1 MCLMTNDVRCNFFR
15 YVWNVLYNDETMQI
29 VTYIEVCIILMVA
42 M

>member
-1 MCLMTNDVRCNFFR
+1 MTNDVRCNLFR

-29 VTYIEVCIILMVA
+29 VTYIEVGMILMVA

>member
-1 MCLMTNDVRCNFFR
+1 MCLMTNDVRCNFFQ

-29 VTYIEVCIILMVA
+29 VTYIEICMILIVA